1 MGSVRIVTRHEF
13 RTAITRL
20 SYIITTAAVPV
31 LVALGVA
38 VFAIFTFVTR
48 EDAESEAVS
57 GVERSA
63 DLPRLGYVDLTNGP
77 ALFGGHQEQSGA
89 VFVPVSDRDGGVAA
103 LANEEIDALFV
114 LPADYAETG
123 TVVRVQV
130 AEDDGGVFGSDGP
143 SYSAALRG
151 FVLSNL
157 FAAEV
162 PAGLAER
169 LRTPYRLVTE
179 EVRPDGGDA
188 EDESGFDI
196 GRAAFFAIAGVS
208 LLVSV
213 FFSSGYM
220 LNALVEEKEN
230 RVMEVLLSSVKPD
243 ALLLGKF
250 FGLGAA
256 GLMQMVAWLASI
268 GAGVLVIGVIVDIP
282 ADLVTI
288 PSVGDIAIAA
298 AYFLFGYA
306 LFASLMAAV
315 GAVTTSLREANQISA
330 LVIVPAFI
338 PMWLNFILFTEP
350 EGTVARVLTY
360 IPVTAPVAGL
370 IRLAIDAMGP
380 LETVAALLVL
390 ALCAAGAL
398 WLAMRLFR
406 AYLLMYGKRPT
417 LRDMARSVVSG

>member
-13 RTAITRL
+13 RTAIRRL
-20 SYIITTAAVPV
+20 AYIITTAAVPV

-38 VFAIFTFVTR
+38 GFAIFTFVTR
-48 EDAESEAVS
+48 EDGDSESVPGIAQRE
-57 GVERSA
+57 
-63 DLPRLGYVDLTNGP
+63 DLPRLGYVDLTDGP
-77 ALFGGHQEQSGA
+77 ALFGGHQEQPGA
-89 VFVPVSDRDGGVAA
+89 VFVPVPDRDAGVAA
-103 LANEEIDALFV
+103 LASEEIDALFV
-114 LPADYAETG
+114 FPADFVETG
-123 TVVRVQV
+123 TVVRIRV
-130 AEDDGGVFGSDGP
+130 AEEGGGIVGSDGP
-143 SYSAALRG
+143 SHSTALRG

-157 FAAEV
+157 FADEV
-162 PAGLAER
+162 PAGLVDR
-169 LRTPYRLVTE
+169 LRVPYELETE
-179 EVRPDGGDA
+179 EVRPDGGATADA
-188 EDESGFDI
+188 PGFDI

-256 GLMQMVAWLASI
+256 GLLQMVAWLTAI
-268 GAGVLVIGVIVDIP
+268 GVGVRVMGVIVDIP
-282 ADLVTI
+282 ADLLTM
-288 PSVGDIAIAA
+288 PSIGDIAIAA

-338 PMWLNFILFTEP
+338 PIWLNFILFNEP
-350 EGTVARVLTY
+350 EGPVARMLTY
-360 IPVTAPVAGL
+360 IPFTAPVTGL

-380 LETVAALLVL
+380 LETVSALLVL

-417 LRDMARSVVSG
+417 LRDMARSLFSG